1 MKLKI
6 VSKEKNPLMKRTEIT
21 FNIEHDQNGGTPSR
35 VEVRKEVA
43 AQLKTK
49 LELVYVKQLETKTG
63 TMIAVGEANAYD
75 SAEQAK
81 LVEPKHIVAR
91 NAVPEEPEKPEEA
104 EEPQAQEET
113 PEESSDKEEE
123 S

>member
-6 VSKEKNPLMKRTEIT
+6 VSKEKNPLMKRTEVT

-35 VEVRKEVA
+35 VKVRKEIA
-43 AQLKTK
+43 ALLKTT
-49 LELVYVKQLETKTG
+49 LDLVYVKQLETKTG
-63 TMIAVGEANAYD
+63 TMVAVGEANAYD
-75 SAEQAK
+75 SAKQAK

-91 NAVPEEPEKPEEA
+91 NTVPEEPEKPEEA

-113 PEESSDKEEE
+113 SDKEEE
-123 S
+123 G

>member
-6 VSKEKNPLMKRTEIT
+6 VSKEKNPLMKRTEVT
-21 FNIEHDQNGGTPSR
+21 FRIEHEQTGGTPSR

-43 AQLKTK
+43 ALLKTD

-63 TMIAVGEANAYD
+63 IMVAVGEATAYE

-81 LVEPKHIVAR
+81 LVEPKHIIAR
-91 NAVPEEPEKPEEA
+91 NAVPEPEKSEEPE
-104 EEPQAQEET
+104 AQEESS
-113 PEESSDKEEE
+113 EEEEE